1 MCFCCDLMR
10 RLKRYSMDPGGFTLI
25 EIVLTIALVGIVA
38 GVAAVIIMQ
47 GTSSYSTGRSRLE
60 AHEQA
65 RFALERMSR
74 EVRQV
79 RSRSAAPVDDII
91 TMTAANLEF
100 IDVNGTQ
107 IGFRLNGDI
116 MERRENAGPWQ
127 VLATGITA
135 PAGALF
141 SYLDAAGAA
150 GASQAALWSIRVELA
165 AAKEQ
170 ESLTLRTVVH
180 PRNFK

>member
-1 MCFCCDLMR
+1 MQRAGSLQEAR
-10 RLKRYSMDPGGFTLI
+10 GFTLI
-25 EIVLTIALVGIVA
+25 EVVLTIVLVGIVA

-47 GTSSYSTGRSRLE
+47 GTSAYSTGRSRLE

-65 RFALERMSR
+65 RFALERMAR
-74 EVRQV
+74 EVRQI
-79 RSRSAAPVDDII
+79 RSRAAAPVDDIL
-91 TMTAANLEF
+91 TMTPAGLEF
-100 IDVNGTQ
+100 IDLGGTQ
-107 IGFRLNGDI
+107 VGFRLSGSTL
-116 MERRENAGPWQ
+116 ERREDGGPWQ

-141 SYLDAAGAA
+141 TYFDAAGAG
-150 GASQAALWSIRVELA
+150 GASQAALWSIGIELSA
-165 AAKEQ
+165 TQGQ

>member
-1 MCFCCDLMR
+1 MQR
-10 RLKRYSMDPGGFTLI
+10 RTQAQDVRGFTLI
-25 EIVLTIALVGIVA
+25 EIVLTIVLVGIVA

-47 GTSSYSTGRSRLE
+47 GTSAYSTGRSRLE

-74 EVRQV
+74 EVRQI
-79 RSRSAAPVDDII
+79 RSRAAAPVDDII
-91 TMTAANLEF
+91 TMTATNLEF

-107 IGFRLNGDI
+107 VGFRLNGGI
-116 MERRENAGPWQ
+116 MERRENAGAWQ

-135 PAGALF
+135 PGGALF
-141 SYLDAAGAA
+141 TYFDAAGAA
-150 GASQAALWSIRVELA
+150 GASQAALWNIGIELA
-165 AAKEQ
+165 AAQEQ

-180 PRNFK
+180 PRNFR